1 MSNFRSLDKGVEK
14 MARKEELLKIFDSVD
29 NKELVIPLI
38 DEAVELENKIM
49 EFRKELNKTTPSSS
63 TIKKYKFYHS
73 CYKEYVNLYTQVIK
87 SLMTFIGKG
96 EEETSS
102 PLRDYFKKVQGLND

>member
-1 MSNFRSLDKGVEK
+1 MT
-14 MARKEELLKIFDSVD
+14 RKEELLKIFDIVD

-38 DEAVELENKIM
+38 DEAVELENKIT

>member
-1 MSNFRSLDKGVEK
+1 MLLKKELDEICCRCLRQGQCINIHSNF
-14 MARKEELLKIFDSVD
+14 A
-29 NKELVIPLI
+29 
-38 DEAVELENKIM
+38 
-49 EFRKELNKTTPSSS
+49 
-63 TIKKYKFYHS
+63 KKDHS

>member
-1 MSNFRSLDKGVEK
+1 MRRKWGLLIIFEGLDT
-14 MARKEELLKIFDSVD
+14 
-29 NKELVIPLI
+29 KELVIPLS

-49 EFRKELNKTTPSSS
+49 EFRKELNTTTPSPS